1 MIFENEDGMPYHL
14 STGDLKEMLKN
25 DHEISM
31 VFVAS
36 CYSESTGWTFHNAG
50 VKHVICIRKDQYVSD
65 DTAIY
70 FTEEFYVNLFG
81 K

>member
-1 MIFENEDGMPYHL
+1 MVGKSAKKGDFLIFENEDGMPYHL

-36 CYSESTGWTFHNAG
+36 CYSE
-50 VKHVICIRKDQYVSD
+50 
-65 DTAIY
+65 
-70 FTEEFYVNLFG
+70 
-81 K
+81 